1 MNPGAGIPLPPDVA
15 GQMPPMGQ
23 FAGQAQQAFGGGQ
36 GAPQAPPD
44 PVGFATEALNQIADT
59 LGKMA
64 QVVLQ
69 VRPEL
74 APLVQ
79 QMAEAGSQLQSQLTA
94 QPEQGASQ
102 APTQPEG
109 PQDVPMA

>member
-1 MNPGAGIPLPPDVA
+1 MGPTAGIPLPPDVA

-36 GAPQAPPD
+36 GADPMQAD
-44 PVGFATEALNQIADT
+44 PMGFATEALNQIADT

-64 QVVLQ
+64 QIVLQ
-69 VRPEL
+69 TRPEL

-79 QMAEAGSQLQSQLTA
+79 KMAEAGSQLQSQLTA
-94 QPEQGASQ
+94 QPEQGAGQ
-102 APTQPEG
+102 VPTQPEG
-109 PQDVPMA
+109 PSDVPMA

>member
-23 FAGQAQQAFGGGQ
+23 FAGQAQQAFSGPGS
-36 GAPQAPPD
+36 QAAPD
-44 PVGFATEALNQIADT
+44 PAGFASEALNQIADT
-59 LGKMA
+59 LGRLA
-64 QVVLQ
+64 QVILQ

-74 APLVQ
+74 SPLVQ
-79 QMAEAGSQLQSQLTA
+79 KMAEAGSMLQSQLTA
-94 QPEQGASQ
+94 QPEQGAGQ
-102 APTQPEG
+102 TPTQPEG